1 MSSFHWILLVVSA
14 VEILLLALVFIFFFR
29 LRRSENILTHLQDN
43 QEKFIERLN
52 FNAQLENELVSTFEK
67 RQKELKDLEHKLDLR
82 IKELNKLIRQ
92 AEKFTK
98 SPQFMKQVIVT
109 GYQNGRSV
117 EELAKATGMSV
128 DEVELIVEGHRG
140 G

>member
-1 MSSFHWILLVVSA
+1 MVSA

-109 GYQNGRSV
+109 GYQSGRSV

>member
-29 LRRSENILTHLQDN
+29 LRRSENILTQLQDN

>member
-14 VEILLLALVFIFFFR
+14 VEVILLALVFVFFFR

-43 QEKFIERLN
+43 QEKFLERLN
-52 FNAQLENELVSTFEK
+52 FNTQLENELVSTFEK
-67 RQKELKDLEHKLDLR
+67 RQKELTELEHKLDLR
-82 IKELNKLIRQ
+82 VKELNKLIRH

-98 SPQFMKQVIVT
+98 SPQFMKQIIVT

-117 EELAKATGMSV
+117 EELARATGMSV
-128 DEVELIVEGHRG
+128 DEVELIVEGYRG
-140 G
+140 R

>member
-43 QEKFIERLN
+43 QERFIERLN

-98 SPQFMKQVIVT
+98 SPQFMKQVIIT

>member
-109 GYQNGRSV
+109 GYQSGRSV